1 MCKAVV
7 WLNCAASAAFKR
19 TTWVLVFF
27 SISPLLSP
35 SSLLLTNVSDWGTST
50 KKLYVS
56 EQEEE
61 IRSNQPWIKV
71 FFSILYHKWQTWIHP
86 SNRCRK
92 LLICSIWL
100 SWLFYIF
107 WLVGWLVL
115 WGSFAQRGKHLLLP
129 LLICLE
135 EWPYCAT
142 NTMVRFD
149 LWASGDC
156 YLRKN
161 QKFVIF

>member
-1 MCKAVV
+1 MSQTEAQVQR
-7 WLNCAASAAFKR
+7 N
-19 TTWVLVFF
+19 
-27 SISPLLSP
+27 
-35 SSLLLTNVSDWGTST
+35 
-50 KKLYVS
+50 YVS

-107 WLVGWLVL
+107 WLVGWFFGDPLPRGENICSCPFWFALRNGHTALQIQWLDLTSGHREIVI
-115 WGSFAQRGKHLLLP
+115 WGRTRSLSFSKIYAAP
-129 LLICLE
+129 TSLISPDSK
-135 EWPYCAT
+135 W
-142 NTMVRFD
+142 
-149 LWASGDC
+149 
-156 YLRKN
+156 
-161 QKFVIF
+161 